1 MAERKSVSM
10 QDLADKLGISK
21 VTVSK
26 ALNGKDGVGEE
37 LKEKIFALA
46 RESGYVLPDYGKRKS
61 KKVGIIMSPRF
72 SSGDEGK
79 FYMAMYERII
89 YELQRASC
97 SSIMI
102 SPTTATLPSDMN
114 TIQTRGLFDGLIFL
128 GILDKGVREQIAQ
141 IDLPKV
147 YVDIY
152 DRTHKSDSVITENI
166 YSSYELTNYLI
177 QQGHTDIG
185 FVGTV
190 GSTTSISD
198 RYLGY
203 LRRMLEEG
211 ISPKNEWRIPDRSEE
226 GIAIPLLLPEKLP
239 TAFVCNC
246 DATAFKLVRALKERG
261 ICVPEDVSVTGFD
274 DSIYAQLCSPSL
286 TTVAVDTDAIARLA
300 AKRMIKHMNEP
311 QKKSGEVYRIPGKII
326 YRDSVCKINGSSD
339 KPEQSGEGS
348 KKKKGRW
355 TKNDTE
361 LTVMALPTTIWYI
374 LFCFL
379 PMFGLIIAFKNYKI
393 TGGKSFI
400 YNLLHSD
407 WAGFKNFSFLI
418 RSNDLF
424 VILRNT
430 ILYNLAFIVLG
441 MVFSVGLAIMISL
454 LHNKRASKVYQ
465 TMMFF
470 PYFMS
475 WVVASYFLDAFL
487 NQDNGL
493 INSIMRNAGK
503 EPIQWY
509 MSAGVWPF
517 ILIFMYLWKSTGYNM
532 VIYLSSISGI
542 DTTLYEAAVMDGA
555 NKRQQVWHIT
565 LPCLKSVIIMMFIL
579 NVGKV
584 FYSDFGLFFQLSQGA
599 SGSIFKTTAT
609 IDTYVYNALQS
620 STPIGM
626 TSAATFFQ
634 SVACCIT
641 ILLANAIVKKIDED
655 SAII

>member
-1 MAERKSVSM
+1 
-10 QDLADKLGISK
+10 
-21 VTVSK
+21 
-26 ALNGKDGVGEE
+26 
-37 LKEKIFALA
+37 
-46 RESGYVLPDYGKRKS
+46 
-61 KKVGIIMSPRF
+61 
-72 SSGDEGK
+72 
-79 FYMAMYERII
+79 
-89 YELQRASC
+89 
-97 SSIMI
+97 
-102 SPTTATLPSDMN
+102 
-114 TIQTRGLFDGLIFL
+114 
-128 GILDKGVREQIAQ
+128 
-141 IDLPKV
+141 
-147 YVDIY
+147 
-152 DRTHKSDSVITENI
+152 
-166 YSSYELTNYLI
+166 
-177 QQGHTDIG
+177 
-185 FVGTV
+185 
-190 GSTTSISD
+190 
-198 RYLGY
+198 
-203 LRRMLEEG
+203 
-211 ISPKNEWRIPDRSEE
+211 
-226 GIAIPLLLPEKLP
+226 
-239 TAFVCNC
+239 
-246 DATAFKLVRALKERG
+246 
-261 ICVPEDVSVTGFD
+261 
-274 DSIYAQLCSPSL
+274 
-286 TTVAVDTDAIARLA
+286 
-300 AKRMIKHMNEP
+300 
-311 QKKSGEVYRIPGKII
+311 
-326 YRDSVCKINGSSD
+326 
-339 KPEQSGEGS
+339 
-348 KKKKGRW
+348 
-355 TKNDTE
+355 
-361 LTVMALPTTIWYI
+361 MALPTTIWYI

-584 FYSDFGLFFQLSQGA
+584 FYSDFGLFFQLSQGS